1 MSIFS
6 LLSLYN
12 ILIMAYTSE
21 DTHFHNVKNDNKKKR
36 TDNKYSH
43 YAAHI
48 FLP

>member
-1 MSIFS
+1 MFS

-21 DTHFHNVKNDNKKKR
+21 DTHFHNVKNYFKKR